1 MPDTLSI
8 PALLSNEAARLHAY
22 WHAKAH
28 GAVPV
33 RSALDPVIE
42 IPQLV
47 ASTFLL
53 DRIGTRWRYRL
64 VGTKLVRQV
73 GRDVTG
79 QWFDALYGEPAQP
92 VLEWFE
98 RIRNE
103 RRPMHFHG
111 TAPSGPARRWSSVEL
126 LYLPLSATPG
136 GPVTQLFGGMW
147 FPPDWKDG
155 PLKGW
160 RTVHATAV
168 D

>member
-8 PALLSNEAARLHAY
+8 PALLSNEATRLHAY
-22 WHAKAH
+22 WQAKAH
-28 GAVPV
+28 GGVPV
-33 RSALDPVIE
+33 RSALDPVLE

-53 DRIGTRWRYRL
+53 DRIGTRWRHRL
-64 VGTKLVRQV
+64 VGTKIVRQI
-73 GRDVTG
+73 GCDVTG
-79 QWFDALYGEPAQP
+79 QWFDTLYGEQSQF

-111 TAPSGPARRWSSVEL
+111 TTPAGPARRWSSVEL
-126 LYLPLSATPG
+126 LCLPLSTAPG

-155 PLKGW
+155 
-160 RTVHATAV
+160 
-168 D
+168 